1 MTVALAEHDLSPIDI
16 KKCKTKMEA
25 LKRHYKGLKDN
36 NKKSGNQKIT
46 WPYYDET
53 EELFGEQPWIK
64 PLSTAGSNIE
74 NTMDSEVINPPSKRQ
89 KKLADYCEQL
99 LEKKKR
105 ESCNS
110 HTTSPRK
117 NRCYKSINGCSK
129 RAYRSCNTK
138 TAKLIIFKTK

>member
-1 MTVALAEHDLSPIDI
+1 MTVTLAEHDLSPIDI

-99 LEKKKR
+99 LEEKKENRAIRIQHHQEKIAATNQLTDVLRELIGHATQKR
-105 ESCNS
+105 QS
-110 HTTSPRK
+110 
-117 NRCYKSINGCSK
+117 
-129 RAYRSCNTK
+129 
-138 TAKLIIFKTK
+138 